1 MFLGF
6 GDRPDHKHVDTCQY
20 CELIPEV
27 ARCLEGTLNQIEES
41 ELLTPQKINVMRF
54 EVQDSLKKI
63 FDLMSH
69 TIRDQVQQNGWEKM
83 IEQMMPHQSFLTV
96 SMTTLLEHSE
106 AYPTEYTL
114 CSVNEGAARYR
125 TEIC

>member
-1 MFLGF
+1 M
-6 GDRPDHKHVDTCQY
+6 
-20 CELIPEV
+20 
-27 ARCLEGTLNQIEES
+27 NQIEES